1 MDIGGSIIP
10 IPSSMVDVRL
20 SVGVVGVRFGTAGA
34 STTVFLVGDVTTA
47 WIGAMDDID
56 VCNGIMVVTGGGGIV
71 TGGGIGEV
79 DVGDDGITI
88 GAEVVVVVTTTGWSV
103 VGTDVMV

>member
-1 MDIGGSIIP
+1 
-10 IPSSMVDVRL
+10 
-20 SVGVVGVRFGTAGA
+20 
-34 STTVFLVGDVTTA
+34 VFLVGDVTTA

-56 VCNGIMVVTGGGGIV
+56 VCNSIMVVTGGGN
-71 TGGGIGEV
+71 GEV

-88 GAEVVVVVTTTGWSV
+88 GAEVGVVVTTTGWSV